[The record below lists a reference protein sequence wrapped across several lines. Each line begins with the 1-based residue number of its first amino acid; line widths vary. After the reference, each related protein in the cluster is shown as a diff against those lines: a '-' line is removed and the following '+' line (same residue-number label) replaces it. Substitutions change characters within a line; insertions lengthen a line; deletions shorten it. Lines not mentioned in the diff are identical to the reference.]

1 VSVHSSFL
9 DDESS
14 KQGQSAKESRQDF
27 PSGRVWKLWLELH
40 GNFNPDDSIAETEL
54 ELELALSK
62 LKLTN
67 KKNPRKLLEEIASCE
82 VKYGVP
88 VSDGKKV
95 AQLIRLGGKKYGTV
109 ITVTQMYKKRKKG
122 YVHRETHCGRDVETM
137 ANRRLYQWMF
147 VVCNNICFSWISTVE
162 PHII

>member
-1 VSVHSSFL
+1 MQPRFFHLGGRAHWFFRPGQTRL
-9 DDESS
+9 HRIEPARPFDESRNL
-14 KQGQSAKESRQDF
+14 KIPKPTLKHHCRKG
-27 PSGRVWKLWLELH
+27 GRVWKLWLELQ
-40 GNFNPDDSIAETEL
+40 GDFNPDDSIAETEL
-54 ELELALSK
+54 ELALTK

-109 ITVTQMYKKRKKG
+109 ITVTQMCKKSKKG
-122 YVHRETHCGRDVETM
+122 TMTSLTLWTQMKSHC
-137 ANRRLYQWMF
+137 
-147 VVCNNICFSWISTVE
+147 
-162 PHII
+162 